1 VSPTGPSPKDL
12 LYSVIAF
19 FYGLFGVIGLILVY
33 IMRAG
38 RRAVASSDQQLALD
52 AKHRR
57 LDTDTLYRLTLQE
70 IRAARF
76 PTPEQFL
83 TGFTDRLI
91 QETTEEE
98 TAPYSIGLP
107 FFKAAIALYNHEGF
121 SHVPAP
127 TTETG
132 EIQQA
137 RYRDGLLDLHK
148 KLADPDQTVR
158 VITDALVRSAK
169 NFFAALPPIAMT
181 DAEDSGMQLP
191 LLDVVPDVK
200 KAIISIITPFYSTQ
214 AIELDL
220 FTDLRKQLEANEA
233 GVDDKETDPQAIAYA
248 CLKGTPLEG
257 LFNSTVPFELPD
269 ETRFAGHWIIA
280 PPGRG
285 KTTLLHAMV
294 TGDLARDAAIV
305 LIDSKGDLIEPL
317 KRLRAI
323 QDRLLLI
330 EPNPNAAFALNPLD
344 ISHTSVAQ
352 AVSLIEYIMAGL
364 LDAEFTALQS
374 TLFRNVVPA
383 IIEAIPN
390 PTLDTFKEVMVRG
403 LPNLDKLNP
412 HARQFFENRETG
424 FNSKTYDAT
433 RKQVVWRLDYLLTNP
448 LMRSMFSATHTRIDL
463 GKQIDAGKVIII
475 NNSKAILGDEGAE
488 FLGRFFVALI
498 ARAAQQRAGRPAA
511 AKKPCYVYIDE
522 CQSVIAKDTRIP
534 VLLDECRSQRIAL
547 ILAHQRTAQLT
558 PPVLDAVANCAIR
571 MANSDDEAKYLSSK
585 LRMDADVLR
594 SLPRGTFGAFV
605 RDLTPHGIQLK
616 VSKVDL
622 DALPKMTSAEFDAI
636 RARMKTDF
644 ASNPPSAPD
653 TLQPAARAP
662 QRPTIKP
669 APTSRPTTPEAE
681 TPGAADPGE
690 PADNW

>member
-1 VSPTGPSPKDL
+1 MSPTGPTPKDL
-12 LYSVIAF
+12 LYAVIAF
-19 FYGLFGVIGLILVY
+19 FYGLFGVIGLILVS
-33 IMRAG
+33 IMHAG
-38 RRAVASSDQQLALD
+38 RRALALSQQQMALD
-52 AKHRR
+52 AKHQR
-57 LDTDTLYRLTLQE
+57 LDTDTLYRQTLQE

-83 TGFTDRLI
+83 TGFSDRLI
-91 QETTEEE
+91 QETTEDE
-98 TAPYSIGLP
+98 TPPYSIGLP
-107 FFKAAIALYNHEGF
+107 FFKAAITLYNDEGI
-121 SHVPAP
+121 SEVPAP

-158 VITDALVRSAK
+158 VITDTLVRSAK
-169 NFFAALPPIAMT
+169 NFFAALPPIAMS

-191 LLDVVPDVK
+191 LLDVVRDLK
-200 KAIISIITPFYSTQ
+200 AAIISIVTPFYSSK

-233 GVDDKETDPQAIAYA
+233 DVDDKETDPQAIAYA
-248 CLKGTPLEG
+248 CLKDTPLEG
-257 LFNSTVPFELPD
+257 LFNTTVPFELPD

-285 KTTLLHAMV
+285 KTTLLHTMV
-294 TGDLARDAAIV
+294 AGDLLRGASVV
-305 LIDSKGDLIEPL
+305 LIDSKGDLIEPI

-330 EPNPNAAFALNPLD
+330 EPNPDAAFALNPLD
-344 ISHTSVAQ
+344 ISQSNVPQ

-383 IIEAIPN
+383 IIAAIPN
-390 PTLDTFKEVMVRG
+390 PTLDTFKEVMVKG
-403 LPNLDKLNP
+403 LPSLDKLDP

-463 GKQIDAGKVIII
+463 GKQIDAGKVIVI

-511 AKKPCYVYIDE
+511 SKKPCYVYIDE

-558 PPVLDAVANCAIR
+558 APVLDAVANCAIR

-585 LRMDADVLR
+585 LRMDPDVLR
-594 SLPRGTFGAFV
+594 SLPRGTFGTFV
-605 RDLTPHGIQLK
+605 RDLTPQGIQLK
-616 VSKVDL
+616 VSKPDL
-622 DALPKMTSAEFDAI
+622 DALPKMTAAEFDAI

-644 ASNPPSAPD
+644 ASAPPS
-653 TLQPAARAP
+653 TSNTQPAAPAA
-662 QRPTIKP
+662 QRQAMKAVPSSQPNTVAEPT
-669 APTSRPTTPEAE
+669 
-681 TPGAADPGE
+681 GAADPGE